1 MQPNMKM
8 LQQMQNRMM
17 KIQQELEETV
27 VEGTAGGGAVRVTV
41 NGLRSVQS
49 VKIDPEAVDPS
60 DISLLEDM
68 VLAAI
73 QEAMK
78 SAEDLAAKKMGA
90 LTGGMNIPGLGGL
103 M

>member
-8 LQQMQNRMM
+8 LQQMQNRIQKM
-17 KIQQELEETV
+17 QQELEETE
-27 VEGTAGGGAVRVTV
+27 VEGTAGGGAVRITV
-41 NGLRSVQS
+41 NGLRNVQS
-49 VKIDPEAVDPS
+49 VKIDPDAVDPQ
-60 DISLLEDM
+60 DIEMLEDM

-78 SAEDLAAKKMGA
+78 TAEDLAAQKMGA
-90 LTGGMNIPGLGGL
+90 ITGGINIPGL

>member
-8 LQQMQNRMM
+8 LQQMQNRIQKM
-17 KIQQELEETV
+17 QQELEETT
-27 VEGTAGGGAVRVTV
+27 VEGTAGGGAVVVAV
-41 NGLRSVQS
+41 NGLRAVQS
-49 VKIDPEAVDPS
+49 VKINPDAVDPS
-60 DISLLEDM
+60 DIEMLEDM

-78 SAEDLAAKKMGA
+78 TAEDLAANKMSA
-90 LTGGMNIPGLGGL
+90 ITGGINIPGL

>member
-8 LQQMQNRMM
+8 LQQMQNRIQKM
-17 KIQQELEETV
+17 QQELEETS
-27 VEGTAGGGAVRVTV
+27 VEGTAGGGAVVVAV
-41 NGLRSVQS
+41 NGLRAVQS
-49 VKIDPEAVDPS
+49 VKINPDAVDPS
-60 DISLLEDM
+60 DIEMLEDM

-78 SAEDLAAKKMGA
+78 TAEDLAANKMA
-90 LTGGMNIPGLGGL
+90 AITGGINIPGL

>member
-8 LQQMQNRMM
+8 LQQMQNRIQKM
-17 KIQQELEETV
+17 QQELEETT
-27 VEGTAGGGAVRVTV
+27 VEGTAGGGAVRVSV
-41 NGLRSVQS
+41 NGLRTVQS
-49 VKIDPEAVDPS
+49 VKIDPDAVDPQ
-60 DISLLEDM
+60 DIEMLEDM

-78 SAEDLAAKKMGA
+78 SAEDLASQKMGA
-90 LTGGMNIPGLGGL
+90 ITGGINIPGL

>member
-8 LQQMQNRMM
+8 LQQMQNRIQKM
-17 KIQQELEETV
+17 QQELEETT
-27 VEGTAGGGAVRVTV
+27 VEGTAGGGAVRITV
-41 NGLRSVQS
+41 NGLRNVQA
-49 VKIDPEAVDPS
+49 VKIDPDAFDPQ
-60 DISLLEDM
+60 DIEMLEDM

-78 SAEDLAAKKMGA
+78 TAEELAANKMGA
-90 LTGGMNIPGLGGL
+90 ITGGINIPGL

>member
-8 LQQMQNRMM
+8 LQQMQNRIQKM
-17 KIQQELEETV
+17 QQELEETT
-27 VEGTAGGGAVRVTV
+27 VEGTAGGGAVRVSV
-41 NGLRSVQS
+41 NGLRTVQS
-49 VKIDPEAVDPS
+49 VKINPDAVDPS
-60 DISLLEDM
+60 DIEMLEDM

-78 SAEDLAAKKMGA
+78 TAEDLAANKMSA
-90 LTGGMNIPGLGGL
+90 ITGGINIPGL

>member
-8 LQQMQNRMM
+8 LQQMQNRIQKM
-17 KIQQELEETV
+17 QQELEETT
-27 VEGTAGGGAVRVTV
+27 VEGTAGGGAVRVSV
-41 NGLRSVQS
+41 NGLRTVTS
-49 VKIDPEAVDPS
+49 VKIDPDAVDPT
-60 DISLLEDM
+60 DIEMLEDM

-78 SAEDLAAKKMGA
+78 SAEDLASEKMGA
-90 LTGGMNIPGLGGL
+90 ITGGIKIPGL

>member
-8 LQQMQNRMM
+8 LQQMQNRIQKM
-17 KIQQELEETV
+17 QQELEETT
-27 VEGTAGGGAVRVTV
+27 VEGTAGGGAVVVAV
-41 NGLRSVQS
+41 NGLRTVQS
-49 VKIDPEAVDPS
+49 VKINPEAVDPS
-60 DISLLEDM
+60 DIEMLEDM

-78 SAEDLAAKKMGA
+78 TAEDLAANKMA
-90 LTGGMNIPGLGGL
+90 AITGGINIPGL

>member
-8 LQQMQNRMM
+8 LQQMQNRIQKM
-17 KIQQELEETV
+17 QQELEETP
-27 VEGTAGGGAVRVTV
+27 VEGTAGGGAVVVAV
-41 NGLRSVQS
+41 NGLRAVQS
-49 VKIDPEAVDPS
+49 VKINPDAVDPS
-60 DISLLEDM
+60 DIEMLEDM

-78 SAEDLAAKKMGA
+78 TAEDLAANKMSA
-90 LTGGMNIPGLGGL
+90 ITGGINIPGL

>member
-8 LQQMQNRMM
+8 LQQMQNRIQKM
-17 KIQQELEETV
+17 QQELEETM

-41 NGLRSVQS
+41 NGLRTVQS
-49 VKIDPEAVDPS
+49 VKIAPDAVDPS
-60 DISLLEDM
+60 DIEMLEDM

-78 SAEDLAAKKMGA
+78 SAEDLAANKMA
-90 LTGGMNIPGLGGL
+90 AITGGINIPGL

>member
-8 LQQMQNRMM
+8 LQQMQNR
-17 KIQQELEETV
+17 IQKMQEELEETT
-27 VEGTAGGGAVRVTV
+27 VEGTAGGGAVRVSV
-41 NGLRSVQS
+41 NGLRTVQS
-49 VKIDPEAVDPS
+49 VKIDPDAVDPQ
-60 DISLLEDM
+60 DIEMLEDM

-78 SAEDLAAKKMGA
+78 SAEDLASQKMGA
-90 LTGGMNIPGLGGL
+90 ITGGINIPGL

>member
-17 KIQQELEETV
+17 KMQQELEETT

-41 NGLRSVQS
+41 NGLRAVQA
-49 VKIDPEAVDPS
+49 VKIDPEAVDPE

-68 VLAAI
+68 ILAAI
-73 QEAMK
+73 QEAMT
-78 SAEDLAAKKMGA
+78 SAEDLASQKMGA
-90 LTGGMNIPGLGGL
+90 ITGGLNIPGLGGL